1 MLHALFHLPLG
12 VEHPAAPSIGTLLSV
27 NANKVALGTQMAC
40 TDALQSEEIFEKSND
55 DGETDLFFCAPTSV

>member
-1 MLHALFHLPLG
+1 MNMLHALFHLPLG

-40 TDALQSEEIFEKSND
+40 TDALQSEEIFE
-55 DGETDLFFCAPTSV
+55 